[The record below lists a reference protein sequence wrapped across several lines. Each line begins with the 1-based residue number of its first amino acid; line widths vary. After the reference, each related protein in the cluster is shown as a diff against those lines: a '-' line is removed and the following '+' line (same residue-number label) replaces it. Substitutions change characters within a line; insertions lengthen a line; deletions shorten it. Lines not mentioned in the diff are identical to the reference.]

1 MSAAPAPTAPLLC
14 ARALTLAR
22 NDEIIFGP
30 LDFELA
36 AGETVLLEGDNGSGK
51 TSLLKMLC
59 GLLLPSAGELLFDG
73 QALTHTAVAGQVALL
88 SHQLGLKADLPA
100 PANLRFAMALHGQRP
115 GAAPEDLLERLGLA
129 GYDDVPLRML
139 SAGQRKRV
147 ALARLLLV
155 PARLWLLDEPYAN
168 LDRHGIALVNQMLAD
183 HARSGG
189 AALVTSHG
197 AFDFGDGTQRRVL
210 LGAVA

>member
-1 MSAAPAPTAPLLC
+1 MTAAPAPAAPLLRAC
-14 ARALTLAR
+14 ALTLAR
-22 NDEIIFGP
+22 NDETIFGP
-30 LDFELA
+30 LDFELNG
-36 AGETVLLEGDNGSGK
+36 GETVLLEGDNGSGK

-59 GLLLPSAGELLFDG
+59 GLLLPSSGELLFDG
-73 QALTHTAVAGQVALL
+73 VPLTHTAVAGHVALL

-100 PANLRFAMALHGQRP
+100 SANLHFAMALHGHRP
-115 GAAPEDLLERLGLA
+115 DTGPDELLARLGLE

-168 LDRHGIALVNQMLAD
+168 LDRHGIALVNEMLSD

-189 AALVTSHG
+189 GALVTSHG
-197 AFDFGDGTQRRVL
+197 AFAFGDGSQRRVL
-210 LGAVA
+210 LGAAA

>member
-1 MSAAPAPTAPLLC
+1 MTAAPAQVAPLLRAC
-14 ARALTLAR
+14 AVTLAR
-22 NDEIIFGP
+22 NDETIFGP
-30 LDFELA
+30 LDFELTR
-36 AGETVLLEGDNGSGK
+36 GETVLLEGDNGSGK
-51 TSLLKMLC
+51 TSLLKILC
-59 GLLLPSAGELLFDG
+59 GLLLPSSGELLFDG
-73 QALTHTAVAGQVALL
+73 QPLTHTAVAGQVALL

-100 PANLRFAMALHGQRP
+100 PSNLRFAMALQGRRP
-115 GAAPEDLLERLGLA
+115 GMTPEALLVRLGLE
-129 GYDDVPLRML
+129 GYDDVPVRML

-183 HARSGG
+183 HAGSGG

-197 AFDFGDGTQRRVL
+197 AFTFGDGTARRVL
-210 LGAVA
+210 LRAAT